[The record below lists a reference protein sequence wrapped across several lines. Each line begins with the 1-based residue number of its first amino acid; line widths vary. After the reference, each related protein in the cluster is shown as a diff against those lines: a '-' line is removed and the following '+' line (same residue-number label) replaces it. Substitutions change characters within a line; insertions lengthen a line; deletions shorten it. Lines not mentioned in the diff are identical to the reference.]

1 MPRPVSVVIVGAGFG
16 GVAAAVRLKEAGVE
30 DLTILERADDV
41 GGVWRANTYPGAACD
56 VPSHLYSLS
65 FAPNAG
71 WSRRFS
77 PQAEIQDYLRD
88 VVDRFD
94 VRRHIR
100 FGADVARATFDEDAG
115 RWRIALDDREEL
127 EADVL
132 ITACGQLSHPQ
143 VPDVPGLDR
152 FAGEQ
157 FHSAHWN
164 HDHDLAGRRVA
175 VLGTGASAIQFVPAI
190 ADRVAHLTVFQRS
203 APWTLPKVDR
213 PYGERTRRLH
223 RRVPALARAWRKG
236 WWLYMEMA
244 VPVFVGRPRRL
255 ARALAVQLRALSE
268 LQRAVQVRFDRD
280 LLRTTRR
287 TDPIGCKRVLVTA
300 DWYPTLRRPDVDV
313 VTEPVREVV
322 ADGVVTASGEHVPAD
337 TIIFGTGFQTT
348 RFLAPMEVH
357 GRDGV
362 ALADAWADGAEA
374 YLGIAVPGF
383 PNLFLLYGP
392 NTNHGTGSMVEM
404 LEAQAGYAAD
414 AVRRLRDGAARRLE
428 VRRDVHDRFQAEL
441 SERLADTVWT
451 GCASW
456 YVTAS
461 GRVTNN
467 WPGTQTEYK
476 RRTRRVD
483 LGDYVA
489 EVPAAQP
496 AVA

>member
-1 MPRPVSVVIVGAGFG
+1 MSRPVSVAIVGAGFG
-16 GVAAAVRLKEAGVE
+16 GVAAAVRLKQEGVE
-30 DLTILERADDV
+30 DLTVLERGDDV

-77 PQAEIQDYLRD
+77 PQAEIQAYLRD
-88 VVDRFD
+88 VVERFD

-100 FGADVARATFDEDAG
+100 FGADVERAIYDEQAD
-115 RWRIALDDREEL
+115 RWRLALKDGAEL

-143 VPDVPGLDR
+143 VPAVAGLDR

-157 FHSAHWN
+157 FHSAAWN
-164 HDHDLAGRRVA
+164 HEHDLAGRRVA

-190 ADRVAHLTVFQRS
+190 ADRVERLTVFQRS
-203 APWTLPKVDR
+203 APWTLPKLDR

-223 RRVPALARAWRKG
+223 RRVPALARAWRRG
-236 WWLYMEMA
+236 WWLYMESA
-244 VPVFVGRPRRL
+244 VPVFVNRPRRL
-255 ARALAVQLRALSE
+255 ARAMTVQFRALSE

-280 LLRTTRR
+280 LLRKTRR
-287 TDPIGCKRVLVTA
+287 TDPIGCKRVLITA

-313 VTEPVREVV
+313 VTEPIREVV
-322 ADGVVTASGEHVPAD
+322 ADGVVTASGHHVPAD
-337 TIIFGTGFQTT
+337 TIIFGTGFQST

-357 GRDGV
+357 GRGGV
-362 ALADAWADGAEA
+362 TLAGAWADGAEA
-374 YLGIAVPGF
+374 YLGITVPGF

-404 LEAQAGYAAD
+404 LEAQAGYAVD
-414 AVRRLRDGAARRLE
+414 AVRRLREGAAERLE

-441 SERLADTVWT
+441 GERLAETVWV

-456 YVTAS
+456 YVTAR

-483 LGDYVA
+483 LGDYLT